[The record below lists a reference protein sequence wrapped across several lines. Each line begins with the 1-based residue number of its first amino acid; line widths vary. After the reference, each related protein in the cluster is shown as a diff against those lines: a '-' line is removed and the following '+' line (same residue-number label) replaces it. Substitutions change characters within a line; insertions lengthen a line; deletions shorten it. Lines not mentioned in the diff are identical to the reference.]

1 MDKNISSKK
10 TYNPDKR
17 SHERP
22 VLEGHPIAVKRTDG
36 EKISAFV
43 HNISIG
49 GLQIRCSRLSAHILW
64 PKMGLLNKKDAPQ
77 VEISLVIPLK
87 GGGLLKIEAIYI
99 LKYIGAIKGMGMS
112 PEKNFA
118 VGLQI
123 ISYKGKSMQ
132 ALKKLLAELVSPI
145 IQ

>member
-22 VLEGHPIAVKRTDG
+22 VLEDHPIKAKRTDG
-36 EKISAFV
+36 EEISAFV

-49 GLQIRCSRLSAHILW
+49 GLQIRCSRLSARILW
-64 PKMGLLNKKDAPQ
+64 PKMGLLNEKDAPQ

-99 LKYIGAIKGMGMS
+99 LIYIAAIKDMP

-118 VGLQI
+118 AGLQI

-132 ALKKLLAELVSPI
+132 ALKKVLAELVSPI